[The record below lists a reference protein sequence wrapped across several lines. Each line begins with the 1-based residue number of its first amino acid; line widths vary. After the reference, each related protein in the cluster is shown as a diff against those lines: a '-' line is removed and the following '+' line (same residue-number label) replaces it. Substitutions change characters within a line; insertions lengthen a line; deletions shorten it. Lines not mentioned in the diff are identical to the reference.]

1 MPYVIT
7 SIGLASSYFF
17 FMHAKEKAPKYKHI
31 HKKLTRIAKK
41 CCSIWVLHK
50 IGAAAVA
57 VLCSAKKTES
67 KMKNKVNERTSEC
80 LSAVEASY
88 VLGNAE
94 QI

>member
-17 FMHAKEKAPKYKHI
+17 FMHAKEKAPKYKHTQKTNKNC
-31 HKKLTRIAKK
+31 KKMLQYFGVTQDWSS
-41 CCSIWVLHK
+41 SILYR
-50 IGAAAVA
+50 
-57 VLCSAKKTES
+57 KKTES
-67 KMKNKVNERTSEC
+67 KMKNKVNKRTSEC